1 MSALALKASVDRRRV
16 IELRSVGPATAK
28 DLALL
33 GITTVA
39 ELVDREADELYAEL
53 CRVTGVRHD
62 PCCQDVFAAAIAQ
75 ARDPD
80 LPEEQRDWPYWSRLR
95 KAANRG

>member
-1 MSALALKASVDRRRV
+1 MATPNAR
-16 IELRSVGPATAK
+16 ELTDLVSVGPATRR

-33 GITTVA
+33 GVATVSQLA
-39 ELVDREADELYAEL
+39 RHEPRALYERL

-62 PCCQDVFAAAIAQ
+62 PCCEDVFAAAIAQ

-80 LPEEQRDWPYWSRLR
+80 LAAEKKQWWYWSRVR
-95 KAANRG
+95 KERA